1 MNRET
6 LLGAA
11 VAVPGLL
18 MAAVAIMVVAV
29 GFRAFEP
36 NPPLTLPEAAALRDN
51 ADVVLLVRRGADPNA
66 PAAVRPAIFRSR
78 TGVMT
83 PLEVAVTARHIETA
97 SLLLDLG
104 ASVRDDNFERLYC
117 LATRS
122 RIDDLITLI
131 VARLPDHGAVD
142 CEAVARR

>member
-6 LLGAA
+6 LLGVV

-18 MAAVAIMVVAV
+18 LAAVAVMVLAV

-36 NPPLTLPEAAALRDN
+36 DPVLTLPEAAALRDN
-51 ADVVLLVRRGADPNA
+51 ADVVLLVRQGADPNA
-66 PAAVRPAIFRSR
+66 PAAVRRAVLRSR

-83 PLEVAVTARHIETA
+83 PLEAALTARHVETA
-97 SLLLDLG
+97 GLLMDLG
-104 ASVRDDNFERLYC
+104 ASVRDDNFERLFC

-131 VARLPDHGAVD
+131 TARLPDHGAVD
-142 CEAVARR
+142 CAAPAGR

>member
-6 LLGAA
+6 LLGTV
-11 VAVPGLL
+11 VALPGLL
-18 MAAVAIMVVAV
+18 LAVVAVMVVAV
-29 GFRAFEP
+29 GFGAFEP
-36 NPPLTLPEAAALRDN
+36 DPPLTLPEATALRDN
-51 ADVVLLVRRGADPNA
+51 ADVVRLVRLGADPNA

-83 PLEVAVTARHIETA
+83 PLEVAVTARHVETA
-97 SLLLDLG
+97 SLLLQLG
-104 ASVRDDNFERLYC
+104 ASVRDDNFERLFC

-131 VARLPDHGAVD
+131 TARLPDHGAVD
-142 CEAVARR
+142 CAAVARR

>member
-6 LLGAA
+6 LLGVVVALPGLLLAA
-11 VAVPGLL
+11 VAV
-18 MAAVAIMVVAV
+18 VVVAV

-36 NPPLTLPEAAALRDN
+36 DPALTLPEAAALRDN
-51 ADVVLLVRRGADPNA
+51 ADVVLLVRQGADPNA
-66 PAAVRPAIFRSR
+66 PAAVRPAVFRSR

-83 PLEVAVTARHIETA
+83 PLEAAVAARHIETA
-97 SLLLDLG
+97 GLLMDLG
-104 ASVRDDNFERLYC
+104 ASVRDDNFERLFC

-122 RIDDLITLI
+122 RIDDLIALI
-131 VARLPDHGAVD
+131 TARLPDHGAVD